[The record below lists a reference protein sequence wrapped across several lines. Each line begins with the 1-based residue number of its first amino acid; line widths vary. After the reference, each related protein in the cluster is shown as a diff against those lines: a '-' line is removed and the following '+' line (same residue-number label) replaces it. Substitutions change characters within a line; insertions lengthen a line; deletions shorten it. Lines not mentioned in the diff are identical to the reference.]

1 MTILASSKLAIHF
14 PIALLLLFGFKQ
26 PAQAAPAVQVT
37 QTLTASESLT
47 ELGIQIAASPT
58 PKPAE
63 ALFERAIQ
71 IAEAIPT
78 LTERTQALL
87 TIARRLREA
96 NQVSRSQQLIERSIQ
111 LLLDRVSEPVKDDY
125 DKARQQEDL
134 AIVSAQLAE
143 AGQVDR
149 AIQLVRTRISSDLRK
164 GQALNKIAVAIAHQ
178 GKTQQARELLSE
190 AVRSVKGDTED
201 YAYESNGS
209 CGNEKFAI
217 FSEIAKSLSL
227 VSELDQALQVAET
240 IWGCN
245 SASGDAAQYY
255 QAWAYLGILSHLD
268 TVGQLQQT
276 WNSAKRMPQAPNVS
290 GDPVERLMTW
300 HELADKL
307 IELGEIPLALSITT
321 QLSTLSKVK
330 DDNRMYIYS
339 DFLVKMGQENL
350 QKIAL
355 KLAKKRQFE
364 AALQVTQLLADAPSR
379 QNIVR
384 KEIAGQ
390 FAHTKQLDRA
400 MQVANSVSDPTMRTR
415 SKLTIVENLQKVG
428 LTTQADTLFESLIPA
443 LTPESA
449 PELIAIGQRD
459 RALNLIAKLD
469 EQSDAHQ
476 RILIETA
483 LQFVNLN
490 QLEPALKLSSKLK
503 ENGNRHPVLLAIAAQ
518 QVKLRQLDQA
528 MDVALSLKNS
538 SHWELP
544 LQRDRLLASIANGF
558 AQLGQFE
565 KARQAAEEISEDL
578 ARVAVISGLAK

>member
-1 MTILASSKLAIHF
+1 M
-14 PIALLLLFGFKQ
+14 
-26 PAQAAPAVQVT
+26 
-37 QTLTASESLT
+37 T
-47 ELGIQIAASPT
+47 ELGIQIAESPT

-78 LTERTQALL
+78 FTERTQALL
-87 TIARRLREA
+87 TIARRLREV
-96 NQVSRSQQLIERSIQ
+96 NQVSRSQQLIERAIQ
-111 LLLDRVSEPVKDDY
+111 LSLDRVSEPVKDDY

-134 AIVSAQLAE
+134 AIISAQLAE

-149 AIQLVRTRISSDLRK
+149 ALQLVKTRISSNLRK
-164 GQALNKIAVAIAHQ
+164 GQALNKIAVAVAHQ
-178 GKTQQARELLSE
+178 GNAQQARELLSE

-217 FSEIAKSLSL
+217 FSDIAKSLSL

-255 QAWAYLGILSHLD
+255 QAWAYLGILSHLE
-268 TVGQLQQT
+268 TVEQLQQT
-276 WNSAKRMPQAPNVS
+276 WNSAKQMPQAPNVS

-307 IELGEIPLALSITT
+307 IDLGDIPLALSITT

-330 DDNRMYIYS
+330 DGTRTYIYPE
-339 DFLVKMGQENL
+339 FLVEMGQKDL
-350 QKIAL
+350 QKTAL

-379 QNIVR
+379 QDIVR

-390 FAHTKQLDRA
+390 LAHTKQLDKA
-400 MQVANSVSDPTMRTR
+400 MQVANSVSDTTMRTR
-415 SKLTIVENLQKVG
+415 SKLAIVENLQKVG
-428 LTTQADTLFESLIPA
+428 LTAQADTLFESLIPM

-469 EQSDAHQ
+469 GQSDAHQ

-490 QLEPALKLSSKLK
+490 QFKPALELSSKLK

-518 QVKLRQLDQA
+518 QVKLGQLDQA
-528 MDVALSLKNS
+528 MELALSLKNS

-544 LQRDRLLASIANGF
+544 PQRDRLLASIANEF
-558 AQLGQFE
+558 VRSGQFE

>member
-1 MTILASSKLAIHF
+1 MTILASSKPAIHF
-14 PIALLLLFGFKQ
+14 PIALLLLFEFKQ

-37 QTLTASESLT
+37 QTLTTSGSLT
-47 ELGIQIAASPT
+47 ELGIQIAESPT

-78 LTERTQALL
+78 FTERTQALL
-87 TIARRLREA
+87 TIARRLREV
-96 NQVSRSQQLIERSIQ
+96 NQVSRSQQLIERAIQ
-111 LLLDRVSEPVKDDY
+111 LSLDRVSEPVKDDY

-134 AIVSAQLAE
+134 AIISAQLAE

-149 AIQLVRTRISSDLRK
+149 ALQLVKTRISSNLRK
-164 GQALNKIAVAIAHQ
+164 GQALNKIAVAVAHQ
-178 GKTQQARELLSE
+178 GNAQQARELLSE

-217 FSEIAKSLSL
+217 FSDIAKSLSL

-255 QAWAYLGILSHLD
+255 QAWAYLGILSHLE
-268 TVGQLQQT
+268 TVEQLQQT
-276 WNSAKRMPQAPNVS
+276 WNSAKQMPQAPNVS

-307 IELGEIPLALSITT
+307 IDLGDIPLALSITT

-330 DDNRMYIYS
+330 DGTRTYIYPE
-339 DFLVKMGQENL
+339 FLVEMGQKDL
-350 QKIAL
+350 QKTAL

-379 QNIVR
+379 QDIVR

-390 FAHTKQLDRA
+390 LAHTKQLDKA
-400 MQVANSVSDPTMRTR
+400 MQVANSVSDTTMRTR
-415 SKLTIVENLQKVG
+415 SKLAIVENLQKVG
-428 LTTQADTLFESLIPA
+428 LTAQADTLFESLIPM

-469 EQSDAHQ
+469 GQSDAHQ

-490 QLEPALKLSSKLK
+490 QFKPALELSSKLK

-518 QVKLRQLDQA
+518 QVKLGQLDQA
-528 MDVALSLKNS
+528 MELALSLKNS

-544 LQRDRLLASIANGF
+544 PQRDRLLASIANEF
-558 AQLGQFE
+558 VRSGQFE

>member
-1 MTILASSKLAIHF
+1 M
-14 PIALLLLFGFKQ
+14 LFEFKQ

-37 QTLTASESLT
+37 QTLTTSGSLT
-47 ELGIQIAASPT
+47 ELGIQIAESPT

-78 LTERTQALL
+78 FTERTQALL
-87 TIARRLREA
+87 TIARRLREV
-96 NQVSRSQQLIERSIQ
+96 NQVSRSQQLIERAIQ
-111 LLLDRVSEPVKDDY
+111 LSLDRVSEPVKDDY

-134 AIVSAQLAE
+134 AIISAQLAE

-149 AIQLVRTRISSDLRK
+149 ALQLVKTRISSNLRK
-164 GQALNKIAVAIAHQ
+164 GQALNKIAVAVAHQ
-178 GKTQQARELLSE
+178 GNAQQARELLSE

-217 FSEIAKSLSL
+217 FSDIAKSLSL

-255 QAWAYLGILSHLD
+255 QAWAYLGILSHLE
-268 TVGQLQQT
+268 TVEQLQQT
-276 WNSAKRMPQAPNVS
+276 WNSAKQMPQAPNVS

-307 IELGEIPLALSITT
+307 IDLGDIPLALSITT

-330 DDNRMYIYS
+330 DGTRTYIYPE
-339 DFLVKMGQENL
+339 FLVEMGQKDL
-350 QKIAL
+350 QKTAL

-379 QNIVR
+379 QDIVR

-390 FAHTKQLDRA
+390 LAHTKQLDKA
-400 MQVANSVSDPTMRTR
+400 MQVANSVSDTTMRTR
-415 SKLTIVENLQKVG
+415 SKLAIVENLQKVG
-428 LTTQADTLFESLIPA
+428 LTAQADTLFESLIPM

-469 EQSDAHQ
+469 GQSDAHQ

-490 QLEPALKLSSKLK
+490 QFKPALELSSKLK

-518 QVKLRQLDQA
+518 QVKLGQLDQA
-528 MDVALSLKNS
+528 MELALSLKNS

-544 LQRDRLLASIANGF
+544 PQRDRLLASIANEF
-558 AQLGQFE
+558 VRSGQFE

>member
-1 MTILASSKLAIHF
+1 MESPHFFCLSMLLSGILST
-14 PIALLLLFGFKQ
+14 
-26 PAQAAPAVQVT
+26 VQSCCHP
-37 QTLTASESLT
+37 LR
-47 ELGIQIAASPT
+47 SPT

-78 LTERTQALL
+78 FTERTQALL
-87 TIARRLREA
+87 TIARRLREV
-96 NQVSRSQQLIERSIQ
+96 NQVSRSQQLIERAIQ
-111 LLLDRVSEPVKDDY
+111 LSLDRVSEPVKDDY
-125 DKARQQEDL
+125 DKVRQQEDL

-149 AIQLVRTRISSDLRK
+149 ALQLVKIRISSNLRK
-164 GQALNKIAVAIAHQ
+164 GQALNKIAVAVAHQ
-178 GKTQQARELLSE
+178 GNTQQARELLSE

-217 FSEIAKSLSL
+217 FSDIAKSLSL

-255 QAWAYLGILSHLD
+255 QAWAYLGILSHLE
-268 TVGQLQQT
+268 TVEQLQQI
-276 WNSAKRMPQAPNVS
+276 WNSAKQMPQAPNVS

-307 IELGEIPLALSITT
+307 IDLGEIPLALSITT

-330 DDNRMYIYS
+330 DDTRTYIYPE
-339 DFLVKMGQENL
+339 FLVEMGQKNL
-350 QKIAL
+350 QKTAL

-379 QNIVR
+379 QDIVR

-390 FAHTKQLDRA
+390 LAHTKQLDKA
-400 MQVANSVSDPTMRTR
+400 MQVANSVSDTTMRTR
-415 SKLTIVENLQKVG
+415 SKLAIVENLQKVG
-428 LTTQADTLFESLIPA
+428 LTAQADTLFESLIPM

-459 RALNLIAKLD
+459 RALNLIAKLAG
-469 EQSDAHQ
+469 QSDAHQ

-490 QLEPALKLSSKLK
+490 QFKPALELSSKLK

-518 QVKLRQLDQA
+518 QVKLGQLDQA
-528 MDVALSLKNS
+528 MELALSLKNS

-544 LQRDRLLASIANGF
+544 PQRDRLLASIANEF
-558 AQLGQFE
+558 VRSGQFE

>member
-1 MTILASSKLAIHF
+1 MLASSKPAIHF
-14 PIALLLLFGFKQ
+14 PIALLLLFEFKQ

-37 QTLTASESLT
+37 QTLTTSGSLT
-47 ELGIQIAASPT
+47 ELGIQIAESPT

-78 LTERTQALL
+78 FTERTQALL
-87 TIARRLREA
+87 TIARRLREV
-96 NQVSRSQQLIERSIQ
+96 NQVSRSQQLIERAIQ
-111 LLLDRVSEPVKDDY
+111 LSLDRVSEPVKDDY

-134 AIVSAQLAE
+134 AIISAQLAE

-149 AIQLVRTRISSDLRK
+149 ALQLVKTRISSNLRK
-164 GQALNKIAVAIAHQ
+164 GQALNKIAVAVAHQ
-178 GKTQQARELLSE
+178 GNAQQARELLSE

-217 FSEIAKSLSL
+217 FSDIAKSLSL

-255 QAWAYLGILSHLD
+255 QAWAYLGILSHLE
-268 TVGQLQQT
+268 TVEQLQQT
-276 WNSAKRMPQAPNVS
+276 WNSAKQMPQAPNVS

-307 IELGEIPLALSITT
+307 IDLGDIPLALSITT

-330 DDNRMYIYS
+330 DGTRTYIYPE
-339 DFLVKMGQENL
+339 FLVEMGQKDL
-350 QKIAL
+350 QKTAL

-379 QNIVR
+379 QDIVR

-390 FAHTKQLDRA
+390 LAHTKQLDKA
-400 MQVANSVSDPTMRTR
+400 MQVANSVSDTTMRTR
-415 SKLTIVENLQKVG
+415 SKLAIVENLQKVG
-428 LTTQADTLFESLIPA
+428 LTAQADTLFESLIPM

-469 EQSDAHQ
+469 GQSDAHQ

-490 QLEPALKLSSKLK
+490 QFKPALELSSKLK

-518 QVKLRQLDQA
+518 QVKLGQLDQA
-528 MDVALSLKNS
+528 MELALSLKNS

-544 LQRDRLLASIANGF
+544 PQRDRLLASIANEF
-558 AQLGQFE
+558 VRSGQFE